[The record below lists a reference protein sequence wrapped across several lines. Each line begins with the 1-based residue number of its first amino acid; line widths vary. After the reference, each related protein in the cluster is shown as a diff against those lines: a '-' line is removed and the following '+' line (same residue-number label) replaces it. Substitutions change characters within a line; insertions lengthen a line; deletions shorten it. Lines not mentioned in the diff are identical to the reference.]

1 MHIFALTKP
10 LFWGWWVN
18 NLIGILRQNEPFSS
32 PSREVG
38 KGLLPKGK
46 GVYERYH
53 SATSNLAS
61 LNHFTEVMQRK
72 ASAWVD
78 YISAIPYYIKGVA
91 REYSRL
97 AWAGC
102 VAYP

>member
-10 LFWGWWVN
+10 PFWGWWVN

-38 KGLLPKGK
+38 KELLPKGK

-78 YISAIPYYIKGVA
+78 YISAIPYYI
-91 REYSRL
+91 
-97 AWAGC
+97 
-102 VAYP
+102 